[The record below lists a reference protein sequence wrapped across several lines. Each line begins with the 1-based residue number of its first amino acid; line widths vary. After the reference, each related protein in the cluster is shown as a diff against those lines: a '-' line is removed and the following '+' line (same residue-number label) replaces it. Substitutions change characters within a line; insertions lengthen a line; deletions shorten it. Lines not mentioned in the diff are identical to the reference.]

1 MKYLNKTNN
10 CFDEFYLTSEQKEE
24 LLNKINNGSHVE
36 CQEIAKEL
44 LIAINICGDK
54 FYDSEFGDEKKCSC
68 GHSYYRHF
76 DSHDGM
82 RPIGCKYCSCRTFE
96 E

>member
-10 CFDEFYLTSEQKEE
+10 GFYLTSEQKEE
-24 LLNKINNGSHVE
+24 LLNKINNGSHAE

-44 LIAINICGDK
+44 LIGINICGDRV
-54 FYDSEFGDEKKCSC
+54 YDSEFGDEKKCSC

-82 RPIGCKYCSCRTFE
+82 RPIGCKYCSCMTFE